1 MEEALMNRTA
11 RERLADSEPLR
22 TAVKVQL
29 ARGLLP
35 RMGLPDLDLARGGH
49 DELPDIDDDL
59 VDQLDHIDPDIDTLE
74 AIVQVVGRP
83 PLLVQ
88 NDAVVFGDDE
98 IDSLADFPPGTDAGI
113 RATERFIPS
122 VGRVEFRNFRL
133 SWGGTGWVI
142 AAEGDDRIVVTNR
155 HVASLVARRAVD
167 GRGVFLRDPAQIP
180 FGASIDFNEE
190 FGSTPAQARAF
201 DVLSVPY
208 IADTTG
214 ADVAFLRITGADL
227 PLPIPIAESD
237 AAMDDIVALIGYP
250 AYDDR
255 NKHDPMA
262 RYFRDIYDV
271 KRFAPGKV
279 TQELAPGSALRHDCT
294 SLGGN
299 SGSPLI
305 RLSDGKVV
313 GLHFSG
319 LFGQFNAAVG
329 AATLTRLLAGVRN
342 EVTIGVVAGGIEGRS
357 DGVHSP
363 AELSGRDGYDPGFL
377 GGGTLAAPWPGL
389 PAEVEA
395 DLARPSDARED
406 RPFELTYTHFGVKF
420 STNLKQPLMTAV
432 NIDGRHLVAIKRG
445 EDKWFHD
452 GRIPREI
459 QLTKQD
465 YAHPDIDRG
474 HLVRRQDPN
483 WDDTL
488 PAGAAE
494 DAVSEIAQRA
504 NDDTFHYTNS
514 AVQHGELNSGTKQ
527 WLGLEDYV
535 LGSAKTHGFRACVFS
550 GPITQEVEETLEN
563 GVIAPREFFKLVV
576 MESADRGALHATAY
590 VLSQGQLIRD
600 LLEERGRTE
609 GLEGFVL
616 GEYRTFQ
623 VSIAD
628 LAAGTG
634 YDLSH
639 YAPFDPLGAAP
650 EEGVDG
656 AAEPR
661 YVPLD
666 VPTQIVL

>member
-1 MEEALMNRTA
+1 MNRTA
-11 RERLADSEPLR
+11 RDRLAESESLR
-22 TAVKVQL
+22 TAVRL
-29 ARGLLP
+29 HLTRGLLP
-35 RMGLPDLDLARGGH
+35 RMGLPDLPGTGPAEEPLADLD
-49 DELPDIDDDL
+49 DEL
-59 VDQLDHIDPDIDTLE
+59 VDRLDRIDPRMDTLE

-88 NDAVVFGDDE
+88 NNAVVFGDDE

-113 RATERFIPS
+113 RATERFLPS

-133 SWGGTGWVI
+133 SWGGTGWVV

-155 HVASLVARRAVD
+155 HVAALVARRTLE
-167 GRGVFLRDPAQIP
+167 GGGVFLRDPAQIP

-190 FGSTPAQARAF
+190 YGSTPAQALSF
-201 DVLSVPY
+201 DVVSMPY
-208 IADTTG
+208 LADTTA
-214 ADVAFLRITGADL
+214 ADVAFLRITGPDL
-227 PLPIPIAESD
+227 PGPIPIADSD
-237 AAMDDIVALIGYP
+237 AALDDIVALIGYP

-271 KRFAPGKV
+271 KRYAPGKV
-279 TQELAPGSALRHDCT
+279 TQELGPRSALRHDCT

-329 AATLTRLLAGVRN
+329 AKTLTQLLDGARGG
-342 EVTIGVVAGGIEGRS
+342 VTIGIVAGGAEARS

-363 AELSGRDGYDPGFL
+363 AELSDRAGYDEDFL
-377 GGGTLAAPWPGL
+377 GAGDLSAPWPEL
-389 PAEVEA
+389 PAQVES
-395 DLARPSDARED
+395 DLARPSDGLPD
-406 RPFELTYTHFGVKF
+406 RQFELRYTHFGVKF
-420 STNLKQPLMTAV
+420 SKALRQPLMTAV
-432 NIDGRHLVAIKRG
+432 NIDGRHLVAIKRS

-459 QLTKQD
+459 QLSKQD

-483 WDDTL
+483 WDDDL
-488 PAGAAE
+488 PLGAA
-494 DAVSEIAQRA
+494 DDTVSEIAQRA

-514 AVQHGELNSGTKQ
+514 AVQHGDLNSGTKQ

-535 LGSAKTHGFRACVFS
+535 LGSAKTHGFKACVFS
-550 GPITQEVEETLEN
+550 GPIRQDAEQALEN
-563 GVIAPREFFKLVV
+563 GVIAPLEFFKLVV
-576 MESADRGALHATAY
+576 MENADRGTLHATAY
-590 VLSQGQLIRD
+590 ILSQGQMIRD

-623 VSIAD
+623 VSIDD

-634 YDLSH
+634 YDFSR
-639 YAPFDPLGAAP
+639 YAPFDPLGAAAP
-650 EEGVDG
+650 EEGLGG
-656 AAEPR
+656 AGEPQ
-661 YVPLD
+661 YVPID
-666 VPTQIVL
+666 TSTQIVL

>member
-1 MEEALMNRTA
+1 MNKTA
-11 RERLADSEPLR
+11 RERLAESESLR
-22 TAVKVQL
+22 RAVKAQL
-29 ARGLLP
+29 DGGLLA
-35 RMGLPDLDLARGGH
+35 RMGLPDVDLPAPRGDGDLDGSV
-49 DELPDIDDDL
+49 
-59 VDQLDHIDPDIDTLE
+59 VDRLERLDPGVDTLE

-88 NDAVVFGDDE
+88 NNAVIFGDDE
-98 IDSLADFPPGTDAGI
+98 IDSLSEFPPGTDAGI
-113 RATERFIPS
+113 RATEEFLPS
-122 VGRVEFRNFRL
+122 VGRVEFRNFRMA
-133 SWGGTGWVI
+133 WGGTGWVV
-142 AAEGDDRIVVTNR
+142 ATEGDDRIVVTNR

-167 GRGVFLRDPAQIP
+167 GRGVFMRDPAQIP
-180 FGASIDFNEE
+180 FGASLDFNEE
-190 FGSTPAQARAF
+190 FGSTAAQAISF
-201 DVLSVPY
+201 DVVSVPY

-214 ADVAFLRITGADL
+214 ADVAFLRITGQNL
-227 PLPIPIAESD
+227 PVPIPIADSD
-237 AAMDDIVALIGYP
+237 AVVDDIVALIGYP

-255 NKHDPMA
+255 NAEDPMA
-262 RYFRDIYDV
+262 RYFRDIFNV
-271 KRFAPGKV
+271 KRYAPGKV
-279 TQELAPGSALRHDCT
+279 TQALQPGMPLRHDCT

-305 RLSDGKVV
+305 RLSDRRVV

-329 AATLTRLLAGVRN
+329 AKTLTQLLNGVRN
-342 EVTIGVVAGGIEGRS
+342 ETIVGVPAGITEAAR
-357 DGVHSP
+357 DGSHSP
-363 AELSGRDGYDPGFL
+363 ADLSDREGYDPDFL
-377 GGGTLAAPWPGL
+377 GAGDLAAPWPGL
-389 PAEVEA
+389 PAAAEA
-395 DLARPSDARED
+395 DLARPSDARDEQ
-406 RPFELTYTHFGVKF
+406 PFELRYTHFGVKF
-420 STNLKQPLMTAV
+420 SKGLRQPLVTAV

-445 EDKWFHD
+445 DDKWFHD

-459 QLTKQD
+459 QLSKQD

-483 WDDTL
+483 WDETL
-488 PAGAAE
+488 PVGAPE
-494 DAVSEIAQRA
+494 DSVSEVAQRA

-514 AVQHGELNSGTKQ
+514 AVQHGDLSSGTKQ

-535 LGSAKTHGFRACVFS
+535 LNSAKTHGFKACVFS
-550 GPITQEVEETLEN
+550 GPITQEIEETLEN

-576 MESADRGALHATAY
+576 MESADRGMLHATAY
-590 VLSQGQLIRD
+590 VLSQGQMIRD

-634 YDLSH
+634 YDLSR
-639 YAPFDPLGAAP
+639 YVPFDPLGAAIP
-650 EEGVDG
+650 EEAVDG
-656 AAEPR
+656 AGEPQ

-666 VPTQIVL
+666 SPTQIVL

>member
-1 MEEALMNRTA
+1 MNKTA
-11 RERLADSEPLR
+11 RERLAESESLR
-22 TAVKVQL
+22 SAVKSQL
-29 ARGLLP
+29 VRGLLP
-35 RMGLPDLDLARGGH
+35 RMGLPDLDIATPPDEPQPDLD
-49 DELPDIDDDL
+49 DEL
-59 VDQLDHIDPDIDTLE
+59 VDRLDRIDPDIDTLE

-88 NDAVVFGDDE
+88 NNTVVIGDDE

-155 HVASLVARRAVD
+155 HVASLVARRTVE
-167 GRGVFLRDPAQIP
+167 GSGVFLRDPAQIP

-190 FGSTPAQARAF
+190 FGSTPAQA
-201 DVLSVPY
+201 LSFEVVALPY

-227 PLPIPIAESD
+227 PEPIPIADSD

-271 KRFAPGKV
+271 KRYAPGKV
-279 TQELAPGSALRHDCT
+279 TQELGPGSALRHDCT

-329 AATLTRLLAGVRN
+329 AKTLTQLLDGVRN
-342 EVTIGVVAGGIEGRS
+342 EVTIGIVAGGAEGRS
-357 DGVHSP
+357 DGAHSP
-363 AELSGRDGYDPGFL
+363 AELSYRAGYDSDFL
-377 GGGTLAAPWPGL
+377 GAGDLSAPWPGL
-389 PAEVEA
+389 PSAVEA
-395 DLARPSDARED
+395 DLARPSDEVD
-406 RPFELTYTHFGVKF
+406 EQPFELRYTHFGVKF
-420 STNLKQPLMTAV
+420 SKRLRQPLVTAV

-459 QLTKQD
+459 QLSKQD

-483 WDDTL
+483 WDETL
-488 PAGAAE
+488 PPGAPE

-514 AVQHGELNSGTKQ
+514 AVQHGDLNSGTKQ

-535 LGSAKTHGFRACVFS
+535 LNSAKTHGFKACVFS
-550 GPITQEVEETLEN
+550 GPVTHEIEETLEN

-576 MESADRGALHATAY
+576 MESAHRGTLHATAY
-590 VLSQGQLIRD
+590 VLSQGQMIRD

-628 LAAGTG
+628 LGAGTG
-634 YDLSH
+634 YDFSR
-639 YAPFDPLGAAP
+639 YVPFDPMGAP
-650 EEGVDG
+650 EEGADG
-656 AAEPR
+656 AGEPQ

-666 VPTQIVL
+666 SPTQIVL

>member
-1 MEEALMNRTA
+1 MDKSA
-11 RERLADSEPLR
+11 RERLAESGSLR
-22 TAVKVQL
+22 TAVTAQL

-35 RMGLPDLDLARGGH
+35 RMGLPDLDIAAPD
-49 DELPDIDDDL
+49 DEPAPELDEEL
-59 VDQLDHIDPDIDTLE
+59 VDRLERIDPGFDALE

-88 NDAVVFGDDE
+88 NNAVVFSDDE

-113 RATERFIPS
+113 RSTEKFIPS

-133 SWGGTGWVI
+133 SWGGTGWVV

-155 HVASLVARRAVD
+155 HVAGLVARRTVD

-190 FGSTPAQARAF
+190 FGSTPAQALTF
-201 DVLSVPY
+201 DVVSVPY

-214 ADVAFLRITGADL
+214 ADVAFLRITGTGL
-227 PLPIPIAESD
+227 PAPIPIAESD

-271 KRFAPGKV
+271 KRYAPGRV
-279 TQELAPGSALRHDCT
+279 TQELGPGSALRHDCT

-329 AATLTRLLAGVRN
+329 AKTLTALLNGVRN
-342 EVTIGVVAGGIEGRS
+342 EVRIGILAGGAEGRS

-363 AELSGRDGYDPGFL
+363 ADLSDRGGYDPAFL
-377 GGGTLAAPWPGL
+377 GDDDLLAPWPAL
-389 PAEVEA
+389 PAAVEA
-395 DLARPSDARED
+395 DLARPSDELED
-406 RPFELTYTHFGVKF
+406 QPLELRYTHFGVKF
-420 STNLKQPLMTAV
+420 STTLKQPLLTAV

-445 EDKWFHD
+445 DDKWFHD

-459 QLTKQD
+459 QLSKQD

-483 WDDTL
+483 WDDAL
-488 PAGAAE
+488 PAGAPE
-494 DAVSEIAQRA
+494 EAVSEIAQRA

-514 AVQHGELNSGTKQ
+514 AVQHGDLNSGTKQ

-535 LGSAKTHGFRACVFS
+535 LGSAQTHGFKACVFS
-550 GPITQEVEETLEN
+550 GPIRQEIEETLEN

-576 MESADRGALHATAY
+576 MERADRGTLHATAY
-590 VLSQGQLIRD
+590 VLSQGQMIRD

-628 LAAGTG
+628 LAAATG
-634 YDLSH
+634 YDFAR
-639 YAPFDPLGAAP
+639 YVPFDPLAGVP
-650 EEGVDG
+650 EEGVDVPG
-656 AAEPR
+656 EPQ

-666 VPTQIVL
+666 SPTQIVL